1 MTDDHD
7 AHPDTNSRVDRR
19 TLTLLIAAT
28 LAIRIA
34 VLAAIPDTFVAD
46 PDAYRAVAINLVEH
60 GCFGYGDQ
68 PIATRPLLYPLVLA
82 ACKVIDPALWYSL
95 ALVHLI
101 LGVATVV
108 LTYHLAIR
116 WRVGRLSWLAAA
128 LVAIDPL
135 LLLHSTLV
143 MTETLATFLAV
154 AGLLAVTRCAERP
167 VAIRAILAGILMG
180 LAVLCKP
187 TFLPWTAVTI
197 LLLPFAAD
205 TWQNRAKLFFATVA
219 SMVVVLSPWAVR
231 NAVHFGKPTP
241 ATNHGGFT
249 LLLANNPSFYDY
261 LRAGQFGEVW
271 NADQFNQDWKIRAQK
286 LATGDEVAAD
296 RLAYADALTVIQDQP
311 ATFAYACL
319 VRVCRIWG
327 LVPHRTSP
335 NEGIARC
342 TARWA
347 IGAFYTIEFL
357 LAAIGLVA
365 LARGRVPRNHLLRG
379 WVWGLLL
386 AASFTAIHTFYW
398 TNIRMR
404 APLIPV
410 VSLAAA
416 LGTAQIA
423 AMRIVRKSMTNK
435 DLRHS

>member
-1 MTDDHD
+1 MNGTHD

-19 TLTLLIAAT
+19 TLVLLIAAT
-28 LAIRIA
+28 LAIRMA
-34 VLAAIPDTFVAD
+34 VLAAMPDTFVAD
-46 PDAYRAVAINLVEH
+46 PDAYRVVALNLVEH

-68 PIATRPLLYPLVLA
+68 LIATRPVLYPLVVA
-82 ACKVIDPALWYSL
+82 ACRLVDPALWYSL
-95 ALVHLI
+95 ALVHLL

-108 LTYHLAIR
+108 LTYRLAIR

-154 AGLLAVTRCAERP
+154 AGLLAVTGCAERP
-167 VAIRAILAGILMG
+167 AATRAILAGILMG

-187 TFLPWTAVTI
+187 TFLPWTALTI

-205 TWQNRAKLFFATVA
+205 QWQNRVKLLAATA
-219 SMVVVLSPWAVR
+219 CSAIVVLSPWAIR
-231 NAVHFGKPTP
+231 NAVQFGKPTP
-241 ATNHGGFT
+241 VTNHGGFT

-261 LRAGQFGEVW
+261 LRAGQFGDVW
-271 NADQFNQDWKIRAQK
+271 NADQFNQDWKTRAK
-286 LATGDEVAAD
+286 ELAPGNEVAAD
-296 RLAYADALTVIQDQP
+296 RLAYADALAVIREQP

-335 NEGIARC
+335 DEGILRR
-342 TARWA
+342 TARWT
-347 IGAFYTIEFL
+347 IGAFYAVEFL

-365 LARGRVPRNHLLRG
+365 LARGRVPRSQLLRG
-379 WVWGLLL
+379 WIWGLLL
-386 AASFTAIHTFYW
+386 AACFTAIHTFYW

-410 VSLAAA
+410 VCLAAA

-423 AMRIVRKSMTNK
+423 SRRNVRKSMPENN
-435 DLRHS
+435 LGNP